1 MPQAPKI
8 YIYPMKILKDSN
20 KNYCFMMDMEV
31 RDYELDCEQI
41 VNNARYLH
49 YMEHT
54 RHKFCQAAGMSFIE
68 MHKQG
73 IDAVV
78 RKIEIEYITSLK
90 GGDTFIS
97 CLRLERKGP
106 RFIFH
111 QDIVKPDGE
120 TVASATVTIVVLK
133 NGKLSRGDE
142 LAKIFAQYIS

>member
-1 MPQAPKI
+1 MRL
-8 YIYPMKILKDSN
+8 LKDT
-20 KNYCFMMDMEV
+20 KKKYCFIMDMEV

-54 RHKFCQAAGMSFIE
+54 RHKFCSDAGVSFID
-68 MHKQG
+68 MHNKG

-78 RKIEIEYITSLK
+78 RKIEVEYKTSLR

-111 QDIVKPDGE
+111 QDIMKSNGE
-120 TVASATVTIVVLK
+120 ICAEGVVTVVVLK
-133 NGKLSRGDE
+133 DGKLTRGDDMAAV
-142 LAKIFAQYIS
+142 LGKYIR